1 MTAKSVEPPPLT
13 GLLLVLG
20 TLAMSMG
27 VFMNVLDMSI
37 ANVSLPTIAGDLGV
51 SPNQGTWVITSF
63 AVANAIAIPLTGWL
77 TERFGQVR
85 LFVASTVL
93 FTVASWLCGLA
104 PNIESLIAA
113 RVLQGAVSGPM
124 IPLSQSLLLS
134 SFPKAKAGLAMA
146 MWGMTMLVAPVV
158 GPLLGGWIA
167 ETYSWPWI
175 FFINVPVGLGS
186 ALLSWSIYRNRET
199 PTRKLPID
207 TIGLALLVVWVGAL
221 QILLDKGKELDWF
234 ASPQIVTL
242 AIVAVIGFAVFVV
255 WELTDDHPI
264 VDLSLFR
271 ERNFLVGTVAMGLA
285 FGAYFGNVVLL
296 PLWLQQ
302 FMGYTSTWAGLVTAP
317 VGILAIIVSPIVGKR
332 IDSTDARFIVTVS
345 FLIFAGVMWMRA
357 QFNTSTDV
365 QTILIPIVIQGIALA
380 TFFVPLITLTLSG
393 LPPERIPAASG
404 LSNFVRVVAGAFGTS
419 IATTIWEDRATFHRY
434 RMAEGLG
441 TDNPVLNGYLDGF
454 QAGGI
459 SQEQG
464 LAIIDRLA
472 VQQAFTIGIDE
483 IFLASAALYLLMI
496 PLVWFARPSQP
507 AQPA

>member
-1 MTAKSVEPPPLT
+1 MTANFVEPPPLT

-51 SPNQGTWVITSF
+51 SPNQGTWIITSF

-93 FTVASWLCGLA
+93 FTLASWLCGLA

-113 RVLQGAVSGPM
+113 RVLQGAVCGPM

-199 PTRKLPID
+199 PTRRLPID

-242 AIVAVIGFAVFVV
+242 AIVAAIGFAVFLV

-264 VDLSLFR
+264 VDLSLFK

-332 IDSTDARFIVTVS
+332 IDSTDARFIVTLS

-357 QFNTSTDV
+357 QFNTTTDV
-365 QTILIPIVIQGIALA
+365 QTILIPIVIQGVALA
-380 TFFVPLITLTLSG
+380 TFFVPLITPTLSG

-419 IATTIWEDRATFHRY
+419 IATTIWEDRAAFHRS

-441 TDNPVLNGYLDGF
+441 TDNPVLNSTLDGF
-454 QAGGI
+454 QGGGI

>member
-1 MTAKSVEPPPLT
+1 MTAKPIEPPPLT

-51 SPNQGTWVITSF
+51 SPNQGTWIITSF
-63 AVANAIAIPLTGWL
+63 AVANAISIPLTGWL

-85 LFVASTVL
+85 LFVGSTVL
-93 FTVASWLCGLA
+93 FTLASWLCGLA

-175 FFINVPVGLGS
+175 FFINLPVGLGS
-186 ALLSWSIYRNRET
+186 AMLSWAIYRNRET

-207 TIGLALLVVWVGAL
+207 TIGLALLVIWVGAL
-221 QILLDKGKELDWF
+221 QILLDKGKEMDWF

-242 AIVAVIGFAVFVV
+242 AIVAAIGLAVFIV
-255 WELTDDHPI
+255 WELTDEHPI

-332 IDSTDARFIVTVS
+332 IDTTDARLIVTVS

-357 QFNTSTDV
+357 QFNTSADV
-365 QTILIPIVIQGIALA
+365 QTILIPIVIQGVALA

-393 LPPERIPAASG
+393 LPAERIPAASG

-419 IATTIWEDRATFHRY
+419 IATTIWEDRASFHRY
-434 RMAEGLG
+434 RMAEGLSA
-441 TDNPVLNGYLDGF
+441 DNPVLNRYLDGF

-507 AQPA
+507 AAPA

>member
-1 MTAKSVEPPPLT
+1 MAPPETQPPPLT

-20 TLAMSMG
+20 TLAMSLG

-51 SPNQGTWVITSF
+51 SPNQGTWIITSF
-63 AVANAIAIPLTGWL
+63 AVANAISIPLTGWL
-77 TERFGQVR
+77 TERIGQVR

-93 FTVASWLCGLA
+93 FTLASWLCGLA
-104 PNIESLIAA
+104 PNIETLIAA
-113 RVLQGAVSGPM
+113 RILQGAVCGPM

-134 SFPKAKAGLAMA
+134 SYPKSKAGLAMA

-158 GPLLGGWIA
+158 GPLLGGWIT
-167 ETYSWPWI
+167 ETFSWPWI
-175 FFINVPVGLGS
+175 FYINIPIGFGS
-186 ALLSWSIYRNRET
+186 AALTWALYKNRET
-199 PTRKLPID
+199 RTQKLPID
-207 TIGLALLVVWVGAL
+207 KIGLVLLVVWVGAL

-234 ASPQIVTL
+234 ASPVVITL
-242 AIVAVIGFAVFVV
+242 AVVAAVGLAVFIV

-302 FMGYTSTWAGLVTAP
+302 FMGYTATWAGLVTAP
-317 VGILAIIVSPIVGKR
+317 VGILAIVVSPIVGKK
-332 IDSTDARFIVTVS
+332 IDTTDARMIVTVS
-345 FLIFAGVMWMRA
+345 FLIFAVVMWMRS
-357 QFNTSTDV
+357 QFNTSVDP
-365 QTILIPIVIQGIALA
+365 QTILLPIVIQGIALA

-404 LSNFVRVVAGAFGTS
+404 LSNFVRIIAGAFGTS
-419 IATTIWEDRATFHRY
+419 IGTTLWEDRATFHRS
-434 RMAEGLG
+434 RMAEGLSE
-441 TDNPVLNGYLDGF
+441 DNPVLNGYLEGF
-454 QAGGI
+454 EAHGVT
-459 SQEQG
+459 QEQG

-472 VQQAFTIGIDE
+472 VQQAYTIGIDE

-496 PLVWFARPSQP
+496 PLLWFARPAQNQP
-507 AQPA
+507 A